1 MAAPGGYGDGQQAPA
16 DLPSDETSL
25 PANPMNTGADAELL
39 RSLNQLSLSAPNDT
53 RSPSR
58 ASSTSPNPART
69 LSRLDHLTI
78 STPSQR
84 RSSASKSPA
93 KRSLPTSHEQTPSR
107 SGTPTLGRKSSTI
120 SLRSANGGSASR
132 APSRRSST
140 ALNSPI
146 LAKLGGNGSNQ
157 HFVEDHARFSKT
169 EADVARE
176 YFMRELDT
184 HHTSN
189 PDPATETL
197 VILQDACYNHRYQR
211 PFAGKGNL
219 ATIVERPERLQAVYT
234 GVAMAYVRLGERHQD
249 GKVPIDADLDPS
261 TLQVPFDI
269 RKTDRKLALNSPAV
283 TNVHGAKWME
293 ELAMLCGAAES
304 KLQAGSLEIQRPD
317 IDRGHGAKA
326 PEPFHK
332 GDLYLSPESLSAFE
346 GALGATCDA
355 VDAVFSGSATKRVFV
370 AVRPPGH
377 HCDTSFPHGFCWLNN
392 VHVGIMHG
400 FLNHGLTHAAIIDF
414 DLHHGDGS
422 QDIAW
427 EYNQRKH
434 WSKGNAAQWK
444 KSSIGYFS
452 LHDIQSY
459 PCEQGDLEAVKK
471 ASLCIEDAFSQTI
484 WNVHLQQWKD
494 HPDFWFQYRTRIT
507 IVLEKARAFLRRET
521 EKCRA
526 AGQEPRAAIFFSAG
540 FDASEFESPGMQ
552 RHKVNVPTE
561 FYARISRDVVKMSFE
576 EGLAVDGRIVSCLEG
591 GYSDRALSSG
601 VLAHISGLAGG
612 DVRAKDDAVN
622 GHSRTGSRRISVS
635 ASPLGRR
642 STISSVDSS
651 DPRSKTAGFPY
662 ESSWWSVSEL
672 DRLDASRIVQKP
684 QRLPVREGPI
694 PTYCSPTQ
702 SSNAKVTELAK
713 IRRTVSGLSNADAE
727 TRVIYRA
734 PTPPPPMVYW
744 PTATLELSRLLI
756 PVGGHVDSITW
767 DALKSEETRI
777 KREQKQSKEEKER
790 EKLRSSTS
798 PSDQPNDGFSVPAL
812 RKSGRERKPVSYI
825 EPEDPNKHR
834 RRTVGGA
841 AILATD
847 KASARGLPNPTGS
860 THSRQHSRR
869 LSASSAISTMT
880 TDTSVPYGPASEHS
894 LDVLERPGT
903 AQTDRPDTSLSMRTS
918 TGPLSN
924 PKIRPAVNRK
934 DSTKSVGASARKTKP
949 AAPRAPK
956 KDVKGKGLAASRSSA
971 QASKPSSPARKSDNQ
986 EGAASSSTE
995 PARASSNAT
1004 PDSGNDIHNITSGM
1018 KKIKI
1023 NVVTKEMKQ
1032 AREKAAKE
1040 RESATATPVH
1050 EDPPAPVAEPDV
1062 ATAQHSLPQM
1072 DDAPMKSPPE
1082 ENQVPSSDSRDMD
1095 STPTVED
1102 PQHLLA
1108 TPQKENNPTEV
1119 VFDMPETSSTDVPV
1133 TPAREPPSVEVSH
1146 DSPLFIPYQP
1156 EGPEPQA
1163 VPQTA
1168 PTKWMTPNTV
1178 DTPAPFRGHNFTAT
1192 SAIPFSPAKPS
1203 RADTPM
1209 SKNKSVL
1216 GRTAP
1221 FASSRLPVH
1230 STSSAFGN
1238 DATRED
1244 DSNDTKTRDLAM
1256 EIPETPE
1263 HKRP

>member
-1 MAAPGGYGDGQQAPA
+1 MAAPGGSGGQQANNPTGDA
-16 DLPSDETSL
+16 SL
-25 PANPMNTGADAELL
+25 TTNNINTGADADLL
-39 RSLNQLSLSAPNDT
+39 RSLNQLSLSTPDT

-58 ASSTSPNPART
+58 ASSTSPHPART
-69 LSRLDHLTI
+69 VSRLDHLTVA
-78 STPSQR
+78 TPSQR
-84 RSSASKSPA
+84 RSSTSKSPA
-93 KRSLPTSHEQTPSR
+93 SHIQTPTR
-107 SGTPTLGRKSSTI
+107 SSTPTLLRKASTN
-120 SLRSANGGSASR
+120 SLHSANGGPVHR
-132 APSRRSST
+132 APSRRSSS
-140 ALNSPI
+140 ALHSPTF
-146 LAKLGGNGSNQ
+146 AKLTGNGSSQ
-157 HFVEDHARFSKT
+157 HAIEEDVRFSKT

-176 YFMRELDT
+176 YFIRELDI
-184 HHTSN
+184 HHISN
-189 PDPATETL
+189 PDPRTETL

-249 GKVPIDADLDPS
+249 GKAPIDADLDPS

-269 RKTDRKLALNSPAV
+269 RKTERKLSLNAPAV

-293 ELAMLCGAAES
+293 ELAILCNAAEA
-304 KLQAGSLEIQRPD
+304 KLQAGSLEIQRPEM
-317 IDRGHGAKA
+317 DRGHGAKA

-346 GALGATCDA
+346 GALGATCEA
-355 VDAVFSGSATKRVFV
+355 VDAVFSTSATKRVFV

-494 HPDFWFQYRTRIT
+494 HADFWYQYRTRIT

-540 FDASEFESPGMQ
+540 FDASEFESAGMQ

-576 EGLAVDGRIVSCLEG
+576 EGLSVDGRIVSCLEG

-601 VLAHISGLAGG
+601 VLAHLSGLAGG
-612 DVRAKDDAVN
+612 DVRAKEDAAL
-622 GHSRTGSRRISVS
+622 GHSRNGSRRISLS

-642 STISSVDSS
+642 GTISSVES
-651 DPRSKTAGFPY
+651 DARSKAPGFPY
-662 ESSWWSVSEL
+662 DSSWWSVPEL
-672 DRLDASRIVQKP
+672 DRLDAARFVPKP
-684 QRLPVREGPI
+684 QPRPVREGPV

-713 IRRTVSGLSNADAE
+713 LRRTVSGLSNADAA
-727 TRVIYRA
+727 THVVARA
-734 PTPPPPMVYW
+734 PTPPPPLVYW
-744 PTATLELSRLLI
+744 PSAALELSRLLI
-756 PVGGHVDSITW
+756 PVGGQVDSITW

-777 KREQKQSKEEKER
+777 KREQKEIKDQKER
-790 EKLRSSTS
+790 EKLRLSSS
-798 PSDQPNDGFSVPAL
+798 PSDQLIDGSGTPAL
-812 RKSGRERKPVSYI
+812 RKSGRERKPVSYA

-834 RRTVGGA
+834 RRTVAGA

-847 KASARGLPNPTGS
+847 KAAARGTSNVAGS
-860 THSRQHSRR
+860 THNRHPSRR

-880 TDTSVPYGPASEHS
+880 ADTAVPYVPTVEPSLGVPA
-894 LDVLERPGT
+894 RPGT
-903 AQTDRPDTSLSMRTS
+903 AQTDRPDTSLSIRT
-918 TGPLSN
+918 TPGPLSV
-924 PKIRPAVNRK
+924 PKTRPVASRK
-934 DSTKSVGASARKTKP
+934 DSTKSTGTNARKSKP
-949 AAPRAPK
+949 AASKAPR
-956 KDVKGKGLAASRSSA
+956 KDAKSKGLAASRSTA
-971 QASKPSSPARKSDNQ
+971 QSSNLSSPVRPPGNQ
-986 EGAASSSTE
+986 LDAGSSTE
-995 PARASSNAT
+995 AARASSTAT
-1004 PDSGNDIHNITSGM
+1004 PDSGNDISNITSGM

-1023 NVVTKEMKQ
+1023 NVVTKEMKE

-1040 RESATATPVH
+1040 RESATATPV
-1050 EDPPAPVAEPDV
+1050 
-1062 ATAQHSLPQM
+1062 L
-1072 DDAPMKSPPE
+1072 
-1082 ENQVPSSDSRDMD
+1082 ENHPTPLEQSS
-1095 STPTVED
+1095 STPTDNVPVGAEYEND
-1102 PQHLLA
+1102 QLPGVDSNNADSAPAIEQAQPLPV
-1108 TPQKENNPTEV
+1108 TPQKENQPV
-1119 VFDMPETSSTDVPV
+1119 DMDMDLPEQPPTDVPI
-1133 TPAREPPSVEVSH
+1133 TPVHDPQTIDEPQ
-1146 DSPLFIPYQP
+1146 DSALFIPYQP
-1156 EGPEPQA
+1156 EGPPAQA
-1163 VPQTA
+1163 IPQTA
-1168 PTKWMTPNTV
+1168 PTKWVTPNTV
-1178 DTPAPFRGHNFTAT
+1178 ETPVPYRGHNFTAT
-1192 SAIPFSPAKPS
+1192 SAIPFSPAKPI

-1209 SKNKSVL
+1209 SKNSSVF
-1216 GRTAP
+1216 GRQVP
-1221 FASSRLPVH
+1221 FASNKPANHNL
-1230 STSSAFGN
+1230 SAFGN
-1238 DATRED
+1238 DATATSGHTEPGSSED
-1244 DSNDTKTRDLAM
+1244 AKTWDPTM